1 MAGLIGQ
8 NAMRERNSVEFGKS
22 KSLEAIHKVPECRN
36 DVCGSALC
44 RPQYSLA
51 AVPMPIESR
60 LRTTFRFEALK
71 SGSARV
77 MAGGHGERYP
87 MSSRQANLKAVASA
101 CDLYC
106 VD

>member
-1 MAGLIGQ
+1 MTGLIGQ
-8 NAMRERNSVEFGKS
+8 NATWARRSHLRQFTRCRSVGTTY
-22 KSLEAIHKVPECRN
+22 V
-36 DVCGSALC
+36 ALHC

-77 MAGGHGERYP
+77 MDGGHGERYP
-87 MSSRQANLKAVASA
+87 MSSRQANLKAVAFSMRPT
-101 CDLYC
+101 
-106 VD
+106 V